1 MITFSVEL
9 DQSLSYTTPSTYPY
23 YVTLDSPWYSKPVTL
38 LPHSLGKS
46 LYLVIDK
53 ESNLQNKPYLLKE

>member
-9 DQSLSYTTPSTYPY
+9 DQSLSYTTPSTYSY

-46 LYLVIDK
+46 LYLVID
-53 ESNLQNKPYLLKE
+53 